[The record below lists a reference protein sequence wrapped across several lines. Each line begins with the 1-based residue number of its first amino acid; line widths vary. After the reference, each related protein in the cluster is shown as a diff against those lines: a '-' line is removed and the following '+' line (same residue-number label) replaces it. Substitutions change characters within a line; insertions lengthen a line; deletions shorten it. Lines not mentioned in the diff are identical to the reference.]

1 MTQLILAISGS
12 LLGVAIVCI
21 FLRGMFRQDE
31 RRMRNWMALHM
42 DQSKPGTKEDRTAR
56 C

>member
-21 FLRGMFRQDE
+21 FLRGMFRRDDIQ
-31 RRMRNWMALHM
+31 MRNYMALHM
-42 DQSKPGTKEDRTAR
+42 DQSKPGAKEDRTAR